1 MSKIEFYSD
10 SEELSKLESL
20 EKYKY
25 LLEIYKERPTLKEA
39 LLDLFANAKLPQ
51 ENANELYNNLIAE
64 CTHTINKNYDEIKK
78 ENPSITKED
87 ALIISSYTYEPKTKY
102 EQYRPYS
109 LLNKNMVSSNRKVG
123 VKNIDKYLLIF
134 LLALRK
140 LKRTRINTLYRC
152 ITSNVKLDKDING
165 KNYDYQKGNKK
176 IFWPFT
182 SASNEQEIA
191 ERFLKDNKWGTKYIL
206 KGENLWGK
214 DISLFNVCGE
224 KEILLMPEMEYEIE
238 NIKEGEV
245 TEISCKLLKRE
256 GDILLWIRECPNCG
270 SLNNELAWKEKNN
283 SIHKQIDE
291 ISKNLR
297 ILIDSAKTP
306 EELADCKNHV
316 LELQKIQLKF
326 MSFDFKKKC
335 LKCNKEF

>member
-64 CTHTINKNYDEIKK
+64 CTYTINKNYDEIKK

-283 SIHKQIDE
+283 SIHKKIDE
-291 ISKNLR
+291 LSKNLEK
-297 ILIDSAKTP
+297 LINSAKTP
-306 EELADCKNHV
+306 EELADCENHI
-316 LELQKIQLKF
+316 LELQKIQLEF
-326 MSFDFKKKC
+326 MPFDFKKKC